1 MTVIPNIF
9 LEIQREGESLSL
21 HAENFHPELQRWKPG
36 GRQPAWVGTCVGT
49 EVTKREAPLNT
60 RLAVPAAGSAD
71 VAAGATL
78 FVRVL
83 QAVLPRAVEQPCLPP
98 APCFGHALLSLG
110 PFLLERVLLR
120 WGGQSPPEP
129 SHAERRWPLECT
141 SLAQAAL
148 LPLLRCTGGL
158 AVLGPGAPVL
168 QLEPRPACIHTLYL
182 Y

>member
-21 HAENFHPELQRWKPG
+21 YAENFHPELQRRRPG

-49 EVTKREAPLNT
+49 EVTKREAPVNT
-60 RLAVPAAGSAD
+60 RLAVPAAGSARCCC
-71 VAAGATL
+71 GSHT
-78 FVRVL
+78 
-83 QAVLPRAVEQPCLPP
+83 VLPRAVEQPCLPP
-98 APCFGHALLSLG
+98 VPCSGHVLLSLG

-141 SLAQAAL
+141 SLAQATL

-158 AVLGPGAPVL
+158 AVVGPGAPVL
-168 QLEPRPACIHTLYL
+168 QPEPRPACIHTLYL